1 MKLDSWKLALMRR
14 LATEVPYLSQI
25 SRNRLHDPVMT
36 EQLTY
41 TINGSSTL
49 ISVLA
54 RRLDRKGL
62 SEMIYSVSSGRGVE
76 TTVSIN
82 LSITDLNSVL

>member
-36 EQLTY
+36 EQLIY

-49 ISVLA
+49 ISALA
-54 RRLDRKGL
+54 MRLDRNKSL
-62 SEMIYSVSSGRGVE
+62 SETIYSVPSGRGVKH
-76 TTVSIN
+76 SLN